1 MTAPDLARATAE
13 TKRRVERVIVTL
25 NAVVHQRDAVFASPH
40 DVMLDL
46 TLCEEELHA
55 AARVMKLAW
64 WP

>member
-1 MTAPDLARATAE
+1 MTVPDLARATTE

-25 NAVVHQRDAVFASPH
+25 NAVVQQRAAVFGSPR
-40 DVMLDL
+40 DVMIDL
-46 TLCEEELHA
+46 ILREEELHA